1 MKLIEYVE
9 KYCLTPAISG
19 HEDLMI
25 KSLSQDLQKFADE
38 VSVDNLGNVIAL
50 IKGKSESAPKV
61 MIFAHTDQIGMFV
74 KSITEEGFLK
84 IVRLGGVPERILA
97 GATSQIKT
105 KSSQIIN
112 GVIGTISHH
121 LTPDDKKYVVPKIE
135 EMYVDIG
142 AKSKTDA
149 LALGVEVGSPAFYEP
164 KFTKLANNRIAATSV
179 DDRAGCAVLVKL
191 AERLSTSK
199 PAANIYL
206 VGSVQEEFNLR
217 GAMVAAQQIKP
228 NAAISL
234 DLAVSTD
241 TPDMKGVNELALDKG
256 PIIGLYTFHGRGTLN
271 GLIPHPK
278 MVKIVEDSATKL
290 KMNLQRHA
298 SVGMLT
304 DASYVQFV
312 DNGIPCVD
320 LAWPTRY
327 THSGIE
333 TCSLN
338 DLENLEELAFSVLK
352 DFPLNF
358 TGSRI

>member
-1 MKLIEYVE
+1 MKLVEYVE
-9 KYCLTPAISG
+9 KYCLTPAVSG

-25 KSLSQDLQKFADE
+25 KSLSDDLKQFADE

-50 IKGKSESAPKV
+50 IKGKSTTAPKV
-61 MIFAHTDQIGMFV
+61 MVFAHTDQIGMFV

-97 GATSQIKT
+97 GATIQIKT
-105 KSSQIIN
+105 KSNQIIS

-135 EMYVDIG
+135 DMYVDIG
-142 AKSKTDA
+142 AKSKADA
-149 LALGVEVGSPAFYEP
+149 LSIGVEVGSPAFYEP
-164 KFTKLANNRIAATSV
+164 RFTKLANNRVSATSV

-191 AERLSTSK
+191 AERLSTNK
-199 PAANIYL
+199 PDVNIYL

-217 GAMVAAQQIKP
+217 GAQVAAQQIKP
-228 NAAISL
+228 NAAISI
-234 DLAVSTD
+234 DLAVATD
-241 TPDMKGVNELALDKG
+241 TPDMQGVNELVLDKG

-312 DNGIPCVD
+312 DNGIPCID

-333 TCSLN
+333 TFSLN
-338 DLENLEELAFSVLK
+338 DLENLEELVFGVVK
-352 DFPLNF
+352 NFPLDF
-358 TGSRI
+358 SGSRL

>member
-97 GATSQIKT
+97 GATIQIKT
-105 KSSQIIN
+105 KSSQIIS

-142 AKSKTDA
+142 AKNKTDA

>member
-74 KSITEEGFLK
+74 KSITEEGFLR

-97 GATSQIKT
+97 GATIQIKT
-105 KSSQIIN
+105 KSSQIIS

-338 DLENLEELAFSVLK
+338 DLENLEELAFNVLK

>member
-97 GATSQIKT
+97 GATIQIKT
-105 KSSQIIN
+105 KSSQIIS

-142 AKSKTDA
+142 AKNKTDA

-338 DLENLEELAFSVLK
+338 DLENLEELAFNVLK

>member
-1 MKLIEYVE
+1 MILEEYVQ

-25 KSLSQDLQKFADE
+25 KALHDDLKAFVDE
-38 VSVDNLGNVIAL
+38 ISVDNLGNVIAL
-50 IKGKSESAPKV
+50 IKGKSETAPKL

-74 KSITEEGFLK
+74 KAITDEGFLK

-97 GATSQIKT
+97 GATIQIKT
-105 KSSQIIN
+105 KSNKAIS

-135 EMYVDIG
+135 DMYVDIG
-142 AKSKTDA
+142 ASNKAEA

-164 KFTKLANNRIAATSV
+164 KFTKLANNRIAATSI
-179 DDRAGCAVLVKL
+179 DDRAGCAVLVKV
-191 AERLSTSK
+191 AERLSANK
-199 PAANIYL
+199 PEANVYI

-217 GAMVAAQQIKP
+217 GALVAAQQIKP
-228 NAAISL
+228 DAAISL
-234 DLAVSTD
+234 DLAVATD

-304 DASYVQFV
+304 DGSYVQFV
-312 DNGIPCVD
+312 EDGVPCVD

-327 THSGIE
+327 THTGVE

-338 DLENLEELAFSVLK
+338 DLQNLEDLTFNIVKNFPINFS
-352 DFPLNF
+352 
-358 TGSRI
+358 GSRI

>member
-50 IKGKSESAPKV
+50 IKGKSEAAPKV

-97 GATSQIKT
+97 GATIQIKT
-105 KSSQIIN
+105 KSSQIIS

-338 DLENLEELAFSVLK
+338 DLENLEELAFKVLK

>member
-1 MKLIEYVE
+1 MKLVEYVE

-25 KSLSQDLQKFADE
+25 KSLSDDLKQFADE

-50 IKGKSESAPKV
+50 IKGKSTTAPKV
-61 MIFAHTDQIGMFV
+61 MVFAHTDQIGMFV
-74 KSITEEGFLK
+74 NSITEEGFLK

-97 GATSQIKT
+97 GATIQIKT
-105 KSSQIIN
+105 KSNQIIS

-135 EMYVDIG
+135 DMYVDIG
-142 AKSKTDA
+142 AKSKADA
-149 LALGVEVGSPAFYEP
+149 LSLGVEVGSPAFYEP
-164 KFTKLANNRIAATSV
+164 RFTKLANNRVSATSV

-191 AERLSTSK
+191 AERLSTNK
-199 PAANIYL
+199 PDVNIYL

-217 GAMVAAQQIKP
+217 GAQVAAQQIKP
-228 NAAISL
+228 NAAISI
-234 DLAVSTD
+234 DLAVATD
-241 TPDMKGVNELALDKG
+241 TPDMQGVNELVLDKG

-312 DNGIPCVD
+312 DNGIPCID

-333 TCSLN
+333 TFSLN
-338 DLENLEELAFSVLK
+338 DLENLEALVFGVIK
-352 DFPLNF
+352 DFPVDF
-358 TGSRI
+358 SGSRL

>member
-74 KSITEEGFLK
+74 KSITEEGFLR

-97 GATSQIKT
+97 GATIQIKT
-105 KSSQIIN
+105 KSSQIIS

>member
-97 GATSQIKT
+97 GATIQIKT
-105 KSSQIIN
+105 KSSQIIS

-338 DLENLEELAFSVLK
+338 DLENLEELAFNVLK
-352 DFPLNF
+352 DIPLNF

>member
-97 GATSQIKT
+97 GATIQIKT
-105 KSSQIIN
+105 KSSQIIS

-278 MVKIVEDSATKL
+278 MVKIVEDSAIKL

-338 DLENLEELAFSVLK
+338 DLENLEELAFNVLK

>member
-9 KYCLTPAISG
+9 KYCLIPAISG

-97 GATSQIKT
+97 GATIQIKT
-105 KSSQIIN
+105 KSSQIIS

-338 DLENLEELAFSVLK
+338 DLENLEELAFNVLK

>member
-1 MKLIEYVE
+1 MKLEEYVE
-9 KYCLTPAISG
+9 KYCLIPAISG

-25 KSLSQDLQKFADE
+25 KALHDDLKNFADDI
-38 VSVDNLGNVIAL
+38 SVDNLGNVIAM
-50 IKGKSESAPKV
+50 IKGKSESSPKI

-74 KSITEEGFLK
+74 KSITDDGFLK

-97 GATSQIKT
+97 GAAIQIKS
-105 KSSQIIN
+105 KSGEIVS

-121 LTPDDKKYVVPKIE
+121 LTPDDKKYFVPKIE

-142 AKSKTDA
+142 AKNRNDA
-149 LALGVEVGSPAFYEP
+149 LTLGIEVGCPAFYEP
-164 KFTKLANNRIAATSV
+164 RFTKLANNRIAATSV

-191 AERLSTSK
+191 AERLFKSK
-199 PAANIYL
+199 PDANVYL

-217 GAMVAAQQIKP
+217 GALVAAQQIKP

-234 DLAVSTD
+234 DLAVATD
-241 TPDMKGVNELALDKG
+241 TPDMQGVNELALDKG

-278 MVKIVEDSATKL
+278 MVKIVEDTATKL
-290 KMNLQRHA
+290 KINLQRHA

-312 DNGIPCVD
+312 ENGVPCVD

-327 THSGIE
+327 THTGIE
-333 TCSLN
+333 TCSIN
-338 DLENLEELAFSVLK
+338 DLQKLEELAFSVLK
-352 DFPLNF
+352 DFPINF